1 MPANGDEMRQLL
13 ARFLAEEAA
22 PALHLDGSGLEVV
35 EIRDGVARVR
45 LGGVCAGCPG
55 TIMAVI
61 TGIEHEVRRR
71 FPEIDYIEAVP

>member
-1 MPANGDEMRQLL
+1 MPDHGDELRQRVE
-13 ARFLAEEAA
+13 RFLIEEAG
-22 PALHLDGSGLEVV
+22 PALHLDGSALEVM

-45 LGGVCAGCPG
+45 LGGICAGCPG

-61 TGIEHEVRRR
+61 TGIEQEVRRR